1 VNLLTV
7 KKYLFKR
14 SLTKFQEI
22 QLKYIDSIL
31 QEILAPI
38 LCNYKNIEVIKSQIT
53 DIESFYFGFKPNP
66 SLISEK
72 LVLPLYISNRFF
84 IASSGPRFGSI
95 YEDLIKSF
103 LENFGYQVDVRVNI
117 FNYALFRD
125 YHQKSVLNNKK
136 VIDFVAR
143 KDNKLYLIEQRT
155 SEHTGGRTGQES
167 LLDKFK
173 VFLDWII
180 GKSADPLINKGI
192 REIYLVIFIS
202 YSEKH
207 EILTEQNVNKGRIN
221 SLIAYIVENLGDYFT
236 RLVSKG
242 FKTTCSDLASCLK
255 QSRRLIFYTDQ
266 IKIEFRIMLG
276 EEFYEE
282 ILGEKYSSLKDKIIK
297 EELGDDLWVI
307 YSILPY
313 ELRMYYEEGFMW
325 SNRIYEM
332 LISRYE
338 HIITSASTED
348 DIINKLASK
357 IIEDYKDLRL
367 LETND
372 LSKQYEYLKTLCAAS
387 LILYAL
393 KCPSKLVL

>member
-1 VNLLTV
+1 MNLLTV

-38 LCNYKNIEVIKSQIT
+38 LCNYKNIDVIKSQIT

-117 FNYALFRD
+117 FNYAIFRD

-136 VIDFVAR
+136 VIDFIAR

-180 GKSADPLINKGI
+180 EKSADPLINKGI

-207 EILTEQNVNKGRIN
+207 EILTEQNVSKGRIN

-236 RLVSKG
+236 RLITKG
-242 FKTTCSDLASCLK
+242 FKTKCTDLTSCLK
-255 QSRRLIFYTDQ
+255 QYRRLIFYTDQ

-332 LISRYE
+332 LVSRYE

>member
-1 VNLLTV
+1 MNLLTV

-38 LCNYKNIEVIKSQIT
+38 LCNYKNIDIIKSQIT
-53 DIESFYFGFKPNP
+53 DIESFYFGFEPNP

-125 YHQKSVLNNKK
+125 YYQKSILNNKK
-136 VIDFVAR
+136 VIDFIAR

-180 GKSADPLINKGI
+180 GKSADALINKGI

-221 SLIAYIVENLGDYFT
+221 SLIAYVVENLSDYFT

-242 FKTTCSDLASCLK
+242 FKTTCTDLISCLK
-255 QSRRLIFYTDQ
+255 QFRRLIFYTDQ

-338 HIITSASTED
+338 YIITSASTED

>member
-38 LCNYKNIEVIKSQIT
+38 LCNYKNIDVIKSQIT

-117 FNYALFRD
+117 FNYAIFRD

-136 VIDFVAR
+136 VIDFIAR

-180 GKSADPLINKGI
+180 EKSADPLINKGI

-207 EILTEQNVNKGRIN
+207 EILTEQNVSKGRIN

-236 RLVSKG
+236 RLITKG
-242 FKTTCSDLASCLK
+242 FKTKCTDLTSCLK
-255 QSRRLIFYTDQ
+255 QYRRLIFYTDQ

-282 ILGEKYSSLKDKIIK
+282 ILGEKYSSLKDRIIK

-332 LISRYE
+332 LVSRYE

>member
-1 VNLLTV
+1 MNLLTV

-38 LCNYKNIEVIKSQIT
+38 LCNYKNIDVIKSQIT

-117 FNYALFRD
+117 FNYAIFRD

-136 VIDFVAR
+136 VIDFIAR

-180 GKSADPLINKGI
+180 EKSADPLINKGI

-207 EILTEQNVNKGRIN
+207 EILTEQNVSKGRIN

-236 RLVSKG
+236 RLITKG
-242 FKTTCSDLASCLK
+242 FKTKCTDLTSCLK
-255 QSRRLIFYTDQ
+255 QYRRLIFYTDQ

-282 ILGEKYSSLKDKIIK
+282 ILGEKYSSLKDRIIK

-332 LISRYE
+332 LVSRYE

>member
-1 VNLLTV
+1 MNLLTV

-53 DIESFYFGFKPNP
+53 DVESFYFGFKPNP

-136 VIDFVAR
+136 VIDFIAR
-143 KDNKLYLIEQRT
+143 KGNKLYLIEQRT

-180 GKSADPLINKGI
+180 GKSTDPLINKGI

-207 EILTEQNVNKGRIN
+207 EILTEQNVSKGRIN

-242 FKTTCSDLASCLK
+242 FKTTCTDLTSCLK

-338 HIITSASTED
+338 YIITSASTED